1 MRDYAHKQ
9 GLNEKRPTLKK
20 HTRQEAAPA
29 WGWTI
34 LGIALGLG
42 IAVLVA
48 IKLFPKLVGIDRSLA
63 TPGELE
69 QDENSAAKIA
79 PLHAAKT
86 AEPKTPPKPK
96 FDFYT
101 LLPNMEET
109 DIKEAQLIEEQQTVV
124 ASTVQAPKAEQLA
137 VLEKT
142 IEPKIERKTELSAN
156 LPHHTKPE
164 TFILQA
170 AVFQSKQPAESLKAQ
185 LTLQGFEV
193 KVEAYQKNESSTT
206 WYRVYLGPYQQE
218 SQAKMAQ
225 ISLQQTAHIDS
236 FVIKTKA

>member
-9 GLNEKRPTLKK
+9 GFKEKRPASKK
-20 HTRQEAAPA
+20 TGRQESTPA
-29 WGWTI
+29 WGWTL

-42 IAVLVA
+42 IAVLVG

-69 QDENSAAKIA
+69 QDDVMASSQ
-79 PLHAAKT
+79 PLVNKQLKT
-86 AEPKTPPKPK
+86 VESKTPPKPK

-101 LLPNMEET
+101 LLPNMEEV
-109 DIKEAQLIEEQQTVV
+109 DSKEAKMAEEEKMAHL
-124 ASTVQAPKAEQLA
+124 ASLAPAPIATTKPASKPSE
-137 VLEKT
+137 T
-142 IEPKIERKTELSAN
+142 PYPIEPVVQ
-156 LPHHTKPE
+156 KPE

-193 KVEAYQKNESSTT
+193 KVEPYQKNSSPDT
-206 WYRVYLGPYQQE
+206 WYRVYLGPYKQE
-218 SQAKMAQ
+218 SQAKLAQ
-225 ISLQQTAHIDS
+225 ASLHQTAQIDS
-236 FVIKTKA
+236 FVIKSKA

>member
-9 GLNEKRPTLKK
+9 GFNDKRPSSKK
-20 HTRQEAAPA
+20 TARQEMAPA
-29 WGWTI
+29 WGWTV

-63 TPGELE
+63 TPEELE
-69 QDENSAAKIA
+69 QDDTLASSQSLAGKQ
-79 PLHAAKT
+79 LKT
-86 AEPKTPPKPK
+86 AETKSPPKPK

-101 LLPNMEET
+101 LLPNMEEV
-109 DIKEAQLIEEQQTVV
+109 DIKEAKIAEE
-124 ASTVQAPKAEQLA
+124 
-137 VLEKT
+137 EKT
-142 IEPKIERKTELSAN
+142 ARLASLAPPPVATPVSLTHVETPHQA
-156 LPHHTKPE
+156 LPVDQKPD

-193 KVEAYQKNESSTT
+193 KIEAYQKNSSPDT
-206 WYRVYLGPYQQE
+206 WYRVYLGPYPQE
-218 SQAKMAQ
+218 SQAKLAQ
-225 ISLQQTAHIDS
+225 VSLQQTAQIDS
-236 FVIKTKA
+236 FVIKSKA

>member
-9 GLNEKRPTLKK
+9 GFNDKRPTLKK
-20 HTRQEAAPA
+20 HARQETAPA

-69 QDENSAAKIA
+69 QDNSSAKIA
-79 PLHAAKT
+79 TPLSANTKT
-86 AEPKTPPKPK
+86 AESKIPPKPK

-101 LLPNMEET
+101 LLPNMEEV
-109 DIKEAQLIEEQQTVV
+109 DIKEAKFAEEQQT
-124 ASTVQAPKAEQLA
+124 PKTEPLA

-142 IEPKIERKTELSAN
+142 IESKIESKADLT
-156 LPHHTKPE
+156 HHIKPE
-164 TFILQA
+164 AFILQA

-193 KVEAYQKNESSTT
+193 KIEAYQKNESLTT

-218 SQAKMAQ
+218 SQAKIAQ
-225 ISLQQTAHIDS
+225 TSLQQTAHIDS
-236 FVIKTKA
+236 FVIKSKA

>member
-9 GLNEKRPTLKK
+9 GLNDKRPPLKK
-20 HTRQEAAPA
+20 HTRQETAPA

-42 IAVLVA
+42 IAVLIA

-69 QDENSAAKIA
+69 QDDGAAAKIA
-79 PLHAAKT
+79 SLHLESAKIT
-86 AEPKTPPKPK
+86 ESKTPPKPK

-109 DIKEAQLIEEQQTVV
+109 DIKEAKLIDEPQIVEPAPV
-124 ASTVQAPKAEQLA
+124 AKPEQLA

-142 IEPKIERKTELSAN
+142 IEPKTDL
-156 LPHHTKPE
+156 LPHHIKPE

-193 KVEAYQKNESSTT
+193 KIEAYQKNDSSTT

-218 SQAKMAQ
+218 SQAKMAKA
-225 ISLQQTAHIDS
+225 SLQQTAHIDS
-236 FVIKTKA
+236 FVIKTKV

>member
-9 GLNEKRPTLKK
+9 GLNDKRPTLKK
-20 HTRQEAAPA
+20 HARQETAPA

-42 IAVLVA
+42 IAVLIA

-63 TPGELE
+63 APGELE
-69 QDENSAAKIA
+69 QDDSSATIA
-79 PLHAAKT
+79 TSLSANTKT

-109 DIKEAQLIEEQQTVV
+109 DLKEAKFIEERQMTVAT
-124 ASTVQAPKAEQLA
+124 ASIVPSFSKS
-137 VLEKT
+137 
-142 IEPKIERKTELSAN
+142 EPKVESKVESKIELKTELQQHLKSD
-156 LPHHTKPE
+156 

-193 KVEAYQKNESSTT
+193 KIEPYQKNDSPTT
-206 WYRVYLGPYQQE
+206 WYRVYLGPFQQE
-218 SQAKMAQ
+218 SQAKTAQ
-225 ISLQQTAHIDS
+225 ASLQQTAHIDS
-236 FVIKTKA
+236 FVIKSKA

>member
-9 GLNEKRPTLKK
+9 GFNDKRPSSKK
-20 HTRQEAAPA
+20 TARQETAPA

-69 QDENSAAKIA
+69 EGDTLATAKPATGKQI
-79 PLHAAKT
+79 KT
-86 AEPKTPPKPK
+86 AEAKLPPKPK

-101 LLPNMEET
+101 LLPNMEEV
-109 DIKEAQLIEEQQTVV
+109 DMKEASVAEE
-124 ASTVQAPKAEQLA
+124 PKTTQLA
-137 VLEKT
+137 T
-142 IEPKIERKTELSAN
+142 INKPATAAISGPEPTTSVVPKLTE
-156 LPHHTKPE
+156 TKPE
-164 TFILQA
+164 QKPEPKSETYILQA
-170 AVFQSKQPAESLKAQ
+170 AVFQSKQPAETLKAQ
-185 LTLQGFEV
+185 LILQGFEV
-193 KVEAYQKNESSTT
+193 NIEAYQKNTSPAV

-218 SQAKMAQ
+218 AQAKLAQ
-225 ISLQQTAHIDS
+225 VTLQQTAQIDS
-236 FVIKTKA
+236 FVIKSKA